1 MSNSLSKQKSMTN
14 SPSKG
19 TALITGAS
27 RGIGAVYAD
36 RLAKRGYDLIL
47 VARSEARLKALSAR
61 LTSETG
67 RSVTPLPADLNDKAD
82 LAKVETTLRDVQTIT
97 MLVNNAGVGS
107 VAPLLHADVEKMDDM
122 IALNI
127 SALTR
132 LTYAAAP
139 AFVARGAGTIINIA
153 SVVGI
158 SPETLN
164 GVYGATKAYVLAL
177 SHSLQHE
184 LADKGI
190 RVQAVLPGA
199 TATDLWEIAGL
210 PWQKLPPSIVMSV
223 EDMVDAALVGLDQG
237 ELVTLPSLHEGD
249 EWTRF
254 EAARRAISQRFG
266 NAVPA
271 PRYGIGV
278 SASALSHMN
287 ENRKVE
293 D

>member
-1 MSNSLSKQKSMTN
+1 MKCKDTLLETGEKDMSNST
-14 SPSKG
+14 SKG
-19 TALITGAS
+19 TALVTGAS

-47 VARSEARLKALSAR
+47 VARSEAPLKALTASLVGA
-61 LTSETG
+61 SG
-67 RSVTPLPADLNDKAD
+67 RHITPIVADLNDKID
-82 LAKVETTLRDVQTIT
+82 LAKVETKLREDLSIT
-97 MLVNNAGVGS
+97 MLVNNAGTAS
-107 VAPLLHADVEKMDDM
+107 VAPLLNADVEKMEEI
-122 IALNI
+122 IALNSI
-127 SALTR
+127 ALTR

-139 AFVARGAGTIINIA
+139 AFVKRGTGTIINIA

-184 LADKGI
+184 LADEGI

-199 TATDLWEIAGL
+199 TATDMWEIAGM

-223 EDMVDAALVGLDQG
+223 EEMVDAALVGLDQG
-237 ELVTLPSLHEGD
+237 ELVTIPSLHDGD

-266 NAVPA
+266 NSVPA
-271 PRYGIGV
+271 SRYKIQARR
-278 SASALSHMN
+278 SA
-287 ENRKVE
+287 
-293 D
+293 

>member
-1 MSNSLSKQKSMTN
+1 MSNST
-14 SPSKG
+14 SKG
-19 TALITGAS
+19 TALVTGAS
-27 RGIGAVYAD
+27 KGIGAIYAD

-47 VARSEARLKALSAR
+47 VARSEAPLKALAAS
-61 LTSETG
+61 LTSASG
-67 RSVTPLPADLNDKAD
+67 RQITAIVADLNNKID
-82 LAKVETTLRDVQTIT
+82 LAKVEARLKEDSSIT
-97 MLVNNAGVGS
+97 MLVNNAGAAS
-107 VAPLLHADVEKMDDM
+107 VAPLLNSDIEKMGEIID
-122 IALNI
+122 LNV

-139 AFVARGAGTIINIA
+139 AFVKRGTGTIINIS

-184 LADKGI
+184 LAEKGI

-199 TATDLWEIAGL
+199 TATDMWEIAGL

-237 ELVTLPSLHEGD
+237 ELVTIPGLHEGD

-266 NAVPA
+266 NSAPA
-271 PRYGIGV
+271 PRYKIEGRR
-278 SASALSHMN
+278 SA
-287 ENRKVE
+287 
-293 D
+293 